1 MMRHLSLARRL
12 LLFWLVA
19 TTAVLLLAGL
29 IFLIL
34 DARQEQDEIR
44 LRLDEAM
51 GHLDL
56 ELAADGENLAA
67 TARALAA
74 QRTVMATLNLFHN
87 YFDPASVRSAMFD
100 GPSQELAV
108 LLREAEKMAGLDWIV
123 VSGKAGPIAAVA
135 GATSYYWA
143 PRAEGSVT
151 HAAREPAM
159 SFEPAAVP
167 HGLMATF
174 PGSGGPRLEPCRT
187 GKGIAFGWEQTI
199 GNERGEIGRIA
210 VGRCI
215 KEEMIARL
223 GREMNLAFGI
233 ENRGEWLRTRDMPE
247 VTLPA
252 DGGRAV
258 VPVERRRWLGPMT
271 IVSRDD
277 ATVAAARAG
286 LADGQVAT
294 TAFAYT
300 AGTSGYKRMTLMGA
314 GIVSLGAVALVV
326 MTLGYAYLRRTVWRP
341 FERLMAAVESA
352 RTGRYETIAD
362 VIADGEIGQLA
373 ARFNEMTGRI
383 KAREDELERE
393 RAHLRTLI
401 ATIPDL
407 VWLKDPDG
415 AFLACNRKFER
426 LYGAS
431 EREIVGKT
439 DYNFVNRDLAEF
451 FRANDRAAMAAGG
464 PTVNEEWLTFADG
477 GYRGLFETTKTPLVA
492 ADGSVIGVLGI
503 AHDITKRR
511 EAEDALK
518 ANQEH
523 IEDQVAERTAALS
536 VAKEAA
542 EAANVAKSAFI
553 ANMSHEIRTPLNA
566 ITGMA
571 YLLKREGVTPKQMER
586 LEKINAAGEHLLEI
600 INAILD
606 LSKIESGKFAIE
618 ESEVNVGGIVADVVA
633 MVFDRARANKL
644 RVVSEAQP
652 LPEHLLGDS
661 TRLRQALLNYAS
673 NAVKFTDAG
682 IVTLRVRLDEDAEDS
697 ALVRFE
703 VEDTGIG
710 IAPEVIPKLFSVFEQ
725 ADNSTTRQYGGT
737 GLGLAITGKLAR
749 LMGGD
754 FGVTSQVGRGSTF
767 WFTARLRKA
776 RTAAP
781 EVVVSAESVD
791 AALKEA
797 CRGRRILLAEDD
809 EINREVALDLLAD
822 VGAEIDVA
830 EDGAAAVEFATG
842 EKYDLILMDVQMPGM
857 DGLEAARLIRGL
869 PGGEDV
875 PIVAMTANVFAE
887 DRARCFAAGMNDFV
901 GKPVAPAT
909 LFAVLAR
916 WLRRSEDS

>member
-1 MMRHLSLARRL
+1 MRRISLAHRL

-34 DARQEQDEIR
+34 DTQQEQGEIR
-44 LRLDEAM
+44 LHLEEAM

-56 ELAADGENLAA
+56 ELATDGENLAA
-67 TARALAA
+67 TGRALAG

-87 YFDPASVRSAMFD
+87 YFDPSSVQSAMFD
-100 GPSQELAV
+100 APSRELAV
-108 LLREAEKMAGLDWIV
+108 LLREAARMAGLDWIV
-123 VSGKAGPIAAVA
+123 VSGKAGPIAANA
-135 GATSYYWA
+135 RGSSYYWA
-143 PRAEGSVT
+143 PRAEGSVA
-151 HAAREPAM
+151 HAAREPAT
-159 SFEPAAVP
+159 SYAPATVP
-167 HGLMATF
+167 HGLTATLS
-174 PGSGGPRLEPCRT
+174 GTGGPRLEPCRT
-187 GKGIAFGWEQTI
+187 GKGIALGWEQTI

-210 VGRCI
+210 IGRCI
-215 KEEMIARL
+215 KGEMIEKL
-223 GREMNLAFGI
+223 GREMKLAFGI
-233 ENRGEWLRTRDMPE
+233 ESRGEWLRTRDMPE
-247 VTLPA
+247 VALPA
-252 DGGRAV
+252 AAGRAAI
-258 VPVERRRWLGPMT
+258 PAEGWRWLGPMT
-271 IVSRDD
+271 IGLQGD
-277 ATVAAARAG
+277 ATVASARVG
-286 LADGQVAT
+286 LADGQLV
-294 TAFAYT
+294 TAVFAHT
-300 AGTSGYKRMTLMGA
+300 AESSGYKRMRLMGA
-314 GIVSLGAVALVV
+314 GIVSLGAVALLV
-326 MTLGYAYLRRTVWRP
+326 MTLGFAYLRRTVSRP

-352 RTGRYETIAD
+352 RTGRYETVAD
-362 VIADGEIGQLA
+362 VAADGEIGKLA
-373 ARFNEMTGRI
+373 ARFNEMTERI
-383 KAREDELERE
+383 KAREDELEHE

-401 ATIPDL
+401 ATIPDP
-407 VWLKDPDG
+407 VWLKEPGG
-415 AFLACNRKFER
+415 AFLACNKKFEQ

-439 DYNFVNRDLAEF
+439 DFDFVNKDLAEF
-451 FRANDRAAMAAGG
+451 FLARDRAAMAAGG

-477 GYRGLFETTKTPLVA
+477 GYRGLFETTKTPMVA
-492 ADGSVIGVLGI
+492 TDGSVIGILGI

-511 EAEDALK
+511 EAEDRLK

-523 IEDQVAERTAALS
+523 LEDLVAERTAALS
-536 VAKEAA
+536 VAKDAA
-542 EAANVAKSAFI
+542 ETANVAKSAFI

-571 YLLKREGVTPKQMER
+571 YLLKREGVTPKQMDR
-586 LEKINAAGEHLLEI
+586 LDKINAAGEHLLEI

-618 ESEVNVGGIVADVVA
+618 EAELNVGGIVSDVVA
-633 MVFDRARANKL
+633 MIFDRARAKKL

-682 IVTLRVRLDEDAEDS
+682 IVTLRVRIDEDAKDS

-737 GLGLAITGKLAR
+737 GLGLAITSKLAQ
-749 LMGGD
+749 LMGGE
-754 FGVTSQVGRGSTF
+754 FGVTSQPGRGSTF
-767 WFTARLRKA
+767 WFSARLRKGRA
-776 RTAAP
+776 AAP
-781 EVVVSAESVD
+781 EAVTSAESFD

-822 VGAEIDVA
+822 LGAEIDVA
-830 EDGAAAVEFATG
+830 EDGAVAVDLVNRK
-842 EKYDLILMDVQMPGM
+842 KYDLILMDVQMPGM

-869 PGGEDV
+869 PGGADV

-887 DRARCFAAGMNDFV
+887 DRAGCFAAGMNDFV
-901 GKPVAPAT
+901 GKPVVPEM
-909 LFAVLAR
+909 LFAVLVR
-916 WLRRSEDS
+916 WLRRSD